1 MTAKKL
7 SWSKRMLFTEYC
19 GGDQSSSAPVVV
31 SKDLWLD
38 IMERLDSQERT
49 LMGQINWF
57 KRDGNHHEKVL
68 AKAKELR
75 GLRNIKEQLS
85 LEIEEI

>member
-1 MTAKKL
+1 
-7 SWSKRMLFTEYC
+7 MLFTEYC

-38 IMERLDSQERT
+38 IMERLDAQERT

-57 KRDGNHHEKVL
+57 KKEGGHHHAKEL

-85 LEIEEI
+85 LEVEEI